1 MDGEFFYLS
10 GGKIFISFMIQVIFS
25 SILCCGCF
33 KFEELAASPTFYL
46 KIINK
51 ETRP

>member
-25 SILCCGCF
+25 CYSLLRLF
-33 KFEELAASPTFYL
+33 
-46 KIINK
+46 
-51 ETRP
+51 